1 MTQRDEDFDESYE
14 GLLSLSAALGE
25 VKPKSTPASILSE
38 LETAQYKDWA
48 TSESDQRCPICL
60 DDVRP
65 IVFFFFIDP
74 FNNSLLLQYQPT
86 DQVLKLN
93 NCSHWLHKDC
103 LQVSLS
109 FLFSQLDCGKSNMML
124 FSFLSL

>member
-1 MTQRDEDFDESYE
+1 MYIWKSDRFYMYVKQRDEDFDESYE

-60 DDVRP
+60 DDVRLC
-65 IVFFFFIDP
+65 ILIHKF
-74 FNNSLLLQYQPT
+74 LLLTPLRLQYQPT

-103 LQVSLS
+103 LQVSIS
-109 FLFSQLDCGKSNMML
+109 FFSS
-124 FSFLSL
+124 